1 MNVDSGRPM
10 VSSRKLADV
19 VADAIG
25 ISRESA
31 QLHLK
36 TIRLEGQIT
45 FKGYGRGAADMS
57 ELDGA
62 RLVIAAAAST
72 FAKDSAEALSRF
84 ASLAPVG
91 TKKSR
96 ITLESFLADRMREL
110 PMHVEPERRFEDRS
124 FGSRRLARTA
134 LQLYEPLGEATEKLP
149 RYAVVRWLEPR
160 GHSKRRIFGPID
172 TPFFKGRAKPAE
184 TIAGGDPDDA
194 DPGAAELHDVL
205 AQYPDHQLFQ
215 IRVIRREAL
224 VEIAAAIKGV
234 ENFDNADSNT
244 R

>member
-1 MNVDSGRPM
+1 M
-10 VSSRKLADV
+10 
-19 VADAIG
+19 ADAIG

-36 TIRLEGQIT
+36 MIRLEGLIS

-62 RLVIAAAAST
+62 RLVLAAAAST
-72 FAKDSAEALSRF
+72 FAKDSAEALRRF
-84 ASLAPVG
+84 ANLAPVG

-96 ITLESFLADRMREL
+96 ITLEGFLADRIKEL
-110 PMHVEPERRFEDRS
+110 PMDVEPERRFEGGFRS

-134 LQLYEPLGEATEKLP
+134 LQLYEPLGEGTEKLP
-149 RYAVVRWLEPR
+149 RYAVVRWLEGR
-160 GHSKRRIFGPID
+160 GHSKRKIFGPVD
-172 TPFFKGRAKPAE
+172 MAFHKGRSKSAE
-184 TIAGGDPDDA
+184 AIRSEDSDDT
-194 DPGAAELHDVL
+194 DTGAAELHDVL
-205 AQYPDHQLFQ
+205 AQYATHQLFQ

-224 VEIAAAIKGV
+224 IEIAAAIKGV
-234 ENFDNADSNT
+234 ESYGNAYGNA